1 MAHIGTEGY
10 PASRMMAT
18 VTETTLDGSAALEL
32 RAGELTALVVPSV
45 GMVVASL
52 RHGET
57 ELLGQRGGLAA
68 YRDKGSSFGVPLL
81 YPWANRLSGL
91 DYAVGATTVQ
101 LDSATTPIKLDG
113 NGLPIHGLLTA
124 SRHWEVGHATG
135 DDGAAEAMATLDFGE
150 HPDLLAGFPFPH
162 AIALTHRLDA
172 SGLQTTLTVMPTGDV
187 AVPIAFGFHPYLA
200 PGGDRTAWLID
211 LPVTSHAV
219 LDDHGLPTGE
229 VEPAAPGQRA
239 LETAAYD
246 DLYPT
251 LEPEPEFAVETT
263 ARRLE
268 VTFGSGFPCAQ
279 VYAPADA
286 DFICFEPMTA
296 PTNALVTGTDLR
308 LVEPGGSFTATFR
321 IDVLGV

>member
-1 MAHIGTEGY
+1 V
-10 PASRMMAT
+10 AT
-18 VTETTLDGSAALEL
+18 SVIETALDGSPALEL
-32 RAGELTALVVPSV
+32 HAGELTAIVVPGV

-52 RHGET
+52 RHAGA

-68 YRDKGSSFGVPLL
+68 YRDRGSSFGVPLL

-91 DYAVGATTVQ
+91 AYTVGETTVQ
-101 LDSATTPIKLDG
+101 LDPAATPIRLDG

-124 SRHWEVGHATG
+124 SRQWELGHATADEG
-135 DDGAAEAMATLDFGE
+135 GAEVMATLDFGE

-172 SGLQTTLTVMPTGDV
+172 GGLQTTLTVMPTGDV
-187 AVPIAFGFHPYLA
+187 AVPVAFGFHPYLA

-219 LDDHGLPTGE
+219 LDDRGLPTGATD
-229 VEPAAPGQRA
+229 PAPSGPRA
-239 LETAAYD
+239 LADAAYD

-251 LEPEPEFAVETT
+251 LEVEPEFAVETAT
-263 ARRLE
+263 RRLE
-268 VTFGSGFPCAQ
+268 VSFGAGFPCAQ

-296 PTNALVTGTDLR
+296 PTDALATGHDLR
-308 LVEPGGSFTATFR
+308 LVEPGGSFTAAFR

>member
-1 MAHIGTEGY
+1 MAQIATEGY
-10 PASRMMAT
+10 PASRMMT
-18 VTETTLDGSAALEL
+18 SITETTLAGSPALEL
-32 RAGELTALVVPSV
+32 QAGDLTAVVVPTI

-52 RHGET
+52 RADST
-57 ELLGQRGGLAA
+57 ELLGQRVGLAA

-91 DYAVGATTVQ
+91 SYTAGGTSVQ
-101 LDSATTPIKLDG
+101 LDAAVTPIKLDG

-124 SRHWEVGHATG
+124 SRLWELGHATADEG
-135 DDGAAEAMATLDFGE
+135 GAEVMATLDFGE
-150 HPDLLAGFPFPH
+150 QPELLAGFPFPH

-172 SGLQTTLTVMPTGDV
+172 SGLQTTLTVMPTGDI

-200 PGGDRTAWLID
+200 PGGDRTAWLVD

-219 LDDHGLPTGE
+219 LDERGLPTGE
-229 VEPAAPGQRA
+229 VEPVPPGPRA
-239 LETAAYD
+239 LDTAAYD

-251 LEPEPEFAVETT
+251 IEAEPEFAVEN
-263 ARRLE
+263 AERRLE
-268 VTFGSGFPCAQ
+268 VSFGQHFSCAQ

-296 PTNALVTGTDLR
+296 PTDALVTGTDLR
-308 LVEPGGSFTATFR
+308 FVEPGGSFTASFR
-321 IDVLGV
+321 IDVLSL

>member
-1 MAHIGTEGY
+1 MTT
-10 PASRMMAT
+10 S
-18 VTETTLDGSAALEL
+18 VTETTLDGSPALEL
-32 RAGELTALVVPSV
+32 RAGALSATVVPGV

-52 RHGET
+52 RHDGA

-68 YRDKGSSFGVPLL
+68 YRDRGSSFGVPLL

-91 DYAVGATTVQ
+91 EYTVGETTVQ
-101 LDSATTPIKLDG
+101 LDAATAPIKLDG

-124 SRHWEVGHATG
+124 SRAWELGHAAADEG
-135 DDGAAEAMATLDFGE
+135 GAEVMATLDFGE
-150 HPDLLAGFPFPH
+150 HPELLAGFPFPH

-172 SGLQTTLTVMPTGDV
+172 GGLQTTLTVMPTGGV

-219 LDDHGLPTGE
+219 LDDRGLPTGE
-229 VEPAAPGQRA
+229 IESVPPGPRA
-239 LETAAYD
+239 LDSAAYD

-251 LEPEPEFAVETT
+251 IEAEPEFAVEH
-263 ARRLE
+263 AERRLE
-268 VTFGSGFPCAQ
+268 VSFGPSFSCAQ

-321 IDVLGV
+321 IDVLDV

>member
-1 MAHIGTEGY
+1 MGAEGY
-10 PASRMMAT
+10 PASRMMAS
-18 VTETTLDGSAALEL
+18 VTETTLDGSPALDL
-32 RAGELTALVVPSV
+32 RAGDLTATVVPAV

-52 RHGET
+52 RDHGT

-68 YRDKGSSFGVPLL
+68 YRDRGSSFGVPLL

-91 DYAVGATTVQ
+91 AYSVGATTVQ
-101 LDSATTPIKLDG
+101 LDAAKTPIKLDG
-113 NGLPIHGLLTA
+113 NALPIHGLLTA
-124 SRHWEVGHATG
+124 SRHWELGHATA
-135 DDGAAEAMATLDFGE
+135 DDGGAEVMATLDFTE
-150 HPDLLAGFPFPH
+150 HPELLAGFPFPH

-211 LPVTSHAV
+211 LPVTSHAA
-219 LDDHGLPTGE
+219 LDERGLPTGA
-229 VEPAAPGQRA
+229 VEPAAPGPRA
-239 LETAAYD
+239 LGDAAYD
-246 DLYPT
+246 DLFPT
-251 LEPEPEFAVETT
+251 LEPEPEFSVEN
-263 ARRLE
+263 AERRLE
-268 VTFGSGFPCAQ
+268 VSFGAGFTCAQ

-296 PTNALVTGTDLR
+296 PTNALATGDDLR
-308 LVEPGGSFTATFR
+308 VVEPGGSFTAAFR

>member
-1 MAHIGTEGY
+1 MTT
-10 PASRMMAT
+10 S
-18 VTETTLDGSAALEL
+18 VTETTLDGSPALEL
-32 RAGELTALVVPSV
+32 RAGELTATVVPTV

-52 RHGET
+52 KQGET
-57 ELLGQRGGLAA
+57 ELLGQRGGLTA

-91 DYAVGATTVQ
+91 SYAAGGTTVQ
-101 LDSATTPIKLDG
+101 LDAATTPIKLDG

-124 SRHWEVGHATG
+124 SRLWELGHATADEG
-135 DDGAAEAMATLDFGE
+135 GAEVMTTLDFGE
-150 HPDLLAGFPFPH
+150 HPELLAGFPFPH

-200 PGGDRTAWLID
+200 PGGDRTAWLIE
-211 LPVTSHAV
+211 LPVTSHAL
-219 LDDHGLPTGE
+219 LDNRGLPTGE
-229 VEPAAPGQRA
+229 VEPVPPGPRA
-239 LETAAYD
+239 LDTAAYD

-251 LEPEPEFAVETT
+251 IEAEPEFAVEN
-263 ARRLE
+263 AERRLE
-268 VTFGSGFPCAQ
+268 VSFGPGFTCAQ

-296 PTNALVTGTDLR
+296 PTDALVTGTDLR
-308 LVEPGGSFTATFR
+308 VVEPGGSFTATFR
-321 IDVLGV
+321 IDVLSL

>member
-1 MAHIGTEGY
+1 MAHLGTEGY
-10 PASRMMAT
+10 PASRMMTSA
-18 VTETTLDGSAALEL
+18 TETTLDGSPALEL
-32 RAGELTALVVPSV
+32 RAGELSATVVPTV

-52 RHGET
+52 QHDGT
-57 ELLGQRGGLAA
+57 ELLGQRGGLSA

-91 DYAVGATTVQ
+91 AYAVGTTTVH
-101 LDSATTPIKLDG
+101 LDAATTPIKLDSS
-113 NGLPIHGLLTA
+113 GLPIHGLLTA
-124 SRHWEVGHATG
+124 SRLWELGHVTADEG
-135 DDGAAEAMATLDFGE
+135 GAEVMATLDFGE
-150 HPDLLAGFPFPH
+150 HPALLAGFPFPH

-187 AVPIAFGFHPYLA
+187 AVPVAFGFHPYLA

-219 LDDHGLPTGE
+219 LDERGLPTGE
-229 VEPAAPGQRA
+229 SEPAPPGPRA
-239 LETAAYD
+239 LGDAAYD

-251 LEPEPEFAVETT
+251 IEPEPEFAVEN
-263 ARRLE
+263 AERRLE
-268 VTFGSGFPCAQ
+268 VSFGPTFPCAQ

-296 PTNALVTGTDLR
+296 PTDALTTGDGLR
-308 LVEPGGSFTATFR
+308 LVEPGGSFTGTFR